1 MKYVYLWMVLLAAR
15 AGGVDRGVC
24 DHAAPPPGMHYV
36 CAPADSC
43 NCRLEKDDLEEDGG
57 GNDSGVSG
65 EACAATGLQHFV
77 APDYPLAA
85 WQAGKQGMVQ
95 AQVVV
100 GASGIVKVKI
110 ESGDPLF
117 AQPVADTL
125 KTWKFAPSDPERIY
139 AIAIRFRL
147 AGTPTRDRATTVSG
161 ASPLV
166 LEVTAH
172 PPQH

>member
-1 MKYVYLWMVLLAAR
+1 MKYISLWAILLVAR
-15 AGGVDRGVC
+15 AGGVDHGVC

-43 NCRLEKDDLEEDGG
+43 NCRLEKDEPVADAEGK
-57 GNDSGVSG
+57 DSRVSG
-65 EACAATGLQHFV
+65 EACAASGLQHFV

-100 GASGIVKVKI
+100 GPSGILKVKI
-110 ESGDPLF
+110 ESGDPVF
-117 AQPVADTL
+117 AQPVTDTL
-125 KTWKFAPSDPERIY
+125 KTWKFAPSESQRIY
-139 AIAIRFRL
+139 AISIRFRF
-147 AGTPTRDRATTVSG
+147 AGTPTGHPATTVGG
-161 ASPLV
+161 ASPLE

-172 PPQH
+172 PPPH